1 MKMNVSGQGACSN
14 TKRFELELARKI
26 SVRWLG
32 HASAVQPA
40 ATRHPVHIFFS
51 VSTLLF
57 SSVLTMT
64 QNLVVWVGHQG
75 ARPKLENL
83 RFLSSSGVFV
93 GTRIEE

>member
-51 VSTLLF
+51 FSTLLF
-57 SSVLTMT
+57 SSVLKMT

-75 ARPKLENL
+75 ARPAEIENL
-83 RFLSSSGVFV
+83 KISPAQVFS
-93 GTRIEE
+93 

>member
-32 HASAVQPA
+32 HALGTTSSHKAPCSYFFLFFHTFV
-40 ATRHPVHIFFS
+40 FFS
-51 VSTLLF
+51 IENDTKPCGVGG
-57 SSVLTMT
+57 SSRGTSE
-64 QNLVVWVGHQG
+64 
-75 ARPKLENL
+75 ARESEN
-83 RFLSSSGVFV
+83 FSSSGVFV